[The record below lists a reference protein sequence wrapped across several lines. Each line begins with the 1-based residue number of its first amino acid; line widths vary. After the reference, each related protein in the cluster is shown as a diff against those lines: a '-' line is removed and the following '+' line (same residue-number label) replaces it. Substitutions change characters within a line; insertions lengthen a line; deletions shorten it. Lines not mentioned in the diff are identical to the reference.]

1 MHKRT
6 AVSALKKKKQ
16 KLGFEYVRKETDIIV
31 DVSKAFLR
39 TVEVR

>member
-1 MHKRT
+1 MN
-6 AVSALKKKKQ
+6 AQSWGECPLKKK

>member
-1 MHKRT
+1 MHKR
-6 AVSALKKKKQ
+6 AGVSALLKKK